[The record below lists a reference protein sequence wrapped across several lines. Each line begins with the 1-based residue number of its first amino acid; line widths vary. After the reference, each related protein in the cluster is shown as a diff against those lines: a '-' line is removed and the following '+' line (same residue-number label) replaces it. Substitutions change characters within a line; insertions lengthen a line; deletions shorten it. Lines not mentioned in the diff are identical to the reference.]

1 MPKQE
6 SRAGR
11 LKRGRDLFNSEF
23 IDDFSKSLAKV
34 SKQYAKRYDLPEE
47 VITEEQAKSIVISLV
62 GAVIDERPREEVEK
76 LLETKLMELGLVE
89 LADLESNLSKDRYGD

>member
-34 SKQYAKRYDLPEE
+34 SKQYAKRYDSPEE

-89 LADLESNLSKDRYGD
+89 LSDLESNLSKDRYGD